1 MKKRLLTFILS
12 LFVFSAVIAGTS
24 WVFAYEARAAVSSDD
39 YSLSGNSVMAV
50 GTKQELQVVLRN
62 GADAD
67 KQSFTSSNTSVATV
81 TSDGVVTANRTG
93 SATITYSP
101 DGNSKKSVSITVKA
115 MPTSISIS
123 ATSKT
128 LNEGQSFS
136 LNGSVES
143 SAYQTPVYYSSSDS
157 SVATVVTGG
166 KVTAVGEGKAV
177 ITAFT
182 ENGLRAYCTVYVYD
196 NNAISLNQKATKIA
210 MDYDNVE
217 KIVYGTSVRGRNLE
231 AFVIEGNGNNSKTI
245 FCTFAVHGFEDSYAK
260 DGKVLVEAAN
270 NIIEYFAENPEK
282 LRDYRLVVVPCGN
295 PDGTIDGVNN
305 LRSGS
310 NAFGRCT
317 AAHVD
322 MNRDFISGKFKGQES
337 RALRDLM
344 KQYKMNI
351 YLDIHGWLNTVLGD
365 SGLVD
370 IFRSTNGLS
379 RDQSGSYGTS
389 QGYIIGWAKENLGAR
404 SALVELRSPS
414 SANYRNIAKGIEQAV
429 SGSYHSSDYDVAYSD
444 SISWARNLRVTENTD
459 RSVSLR
465 WDSVS
470 GAKGYAVEYQYNGAW
485 HQYTDVFGQNS
496 VTLGGLQSGALYAFR
511 IRAFTYSGNVR
522 TYSNSYSDRI
532 TCYTLPHKAG
542 APSAAARSVDG
553 TEIKLTWGLQLDSN
567 GYVIYMK
574 SGSSWKKLAA
584 LEGNMTKYYTVT
596 GLKSNTQ
603 YTFAVAAYRGSETN
617 TSTLSNSYTTYTA
630 CDIPSD
636 FDAVA
641 IDPSRIEV
649 TWDKVSSSGYYIQ
662 WATNSSFTQNADGC
676 YIYDGNATEYTINT
690 KQFSKNYY
698 VRVRAFRTYSSETIY
713 GAFTETVSTK
723 NSLFRADGI
732 KITARGGDGERA
744 KIEWNAVDGAVRYE
758 VYEITNGVNRLK
770 GETTD
775 TNFTFTDLVPG
786 WTYEV
791 KIIAYG
797 SDGRTSESE
806 GYTFG
811 AACPTVQ
818 NLKATITG
826 MHSIQAEWDVTT
838 SHGYRLEWSTSADFS
853 KDVNGTYISGTNS
866 TSYTIKTEKP
876 ADQYYVRVRAYKL
889 LNGSTIYGAFS
900 KPVSLAGQLLPVTGV
915 ALTARGGDGERARID
930 WNAVNGAVRYEVYEI
945 TNGINRL
952 KGETT
957 DTNFTFTD
965 LVPGWTYE
973 VKVVAYNAAGE
984 SSESEGYT
992 FGAACPTVQNLKAS
1006 VTDTNTI
1013 EAQWDV
1019 TTSHGYRLEWSTSAD
1034 FSKDVNGT
1042 YISGT
1047 NSTSYTIKT
1056 EKPADQY
1063 YVRVRAYKL
1072 FQDTT
1077 IYGAF
1082 TQPID
1087 IMGIEITARG
1097 GDGERARIDWNDA
1110 EDAVRYEVYEITNG
1124 INRLKGNTIDPYFT
1138 FTDLVPGWTYEVKVV
1153 AYNADD
1159 EKLFES
1165 EGYTFGA
1172 ACPTVQNLKASVT
1185 GTNTIEAQWDVTTS
1199 HGYRLEWSTSAD
1211 FSKDVNGTYISGTN
1225 STSYTIKT
1233 EKPADQY
1240 YVRVRAYKLFND
1252 STIYGAFTQPVGMN
1266 STVE

>member
-1 MKKRLLTFILS
+1 MKKTMSFILS
-12 LFVFSAVIAGTS
+12 AVILLSSVFCFGTTAFADTYAVILSGTYDYSSANAVLEIVNRERKEAGLSPLELDEELQDAAMYRAAETVVLS
-24 WVFAYEARAAVSSDD
+24 DHIRPNGEEWYTVSDKMHGENLAVGYQSADEVMEAWMNSEGHRNNILEQEFNSIGIGCFIYEGVYYWIQAFGCYEA
-39 YSLSGNSVMAV
+39 
-50 GTKQELQVVLRN
+50 
-62 GADAD
+62 
-67 KQSFTSSNTSVATV
+67 
-81 TSDGVVTANRTG
+81 
-93 SATITYSP
+93 
-101 DGNSKKSVSITVKA
+101 
-115 MPTSISIS
+115 
-123 ATSKT
+123 
-128 LNEGQSFS
+128 
-136 LNGSVES
+136 
-143 SAYQTPVYYSSSDS
+143 
-157 SVATVVTGG
+157 
-166 KVTAVGEGKAV
+166 
-177 ITAFT
+177 
-182 ENGLRAYCTVYVYD
+182 
-196 NNAISLNQKATKIA
+196 
-210 MDYDNVE
+210 
-217 KIVYGTSVRGRNLE
+217 
-231 AFVIEGNGNNSKTI
+231 EGNPI
-245 FCTFAVHGFEDSYAK
+245 
-260 DGKVLVEAAN
+260 L
-270 NIIEYFAENPEK
+270 
-282 LRDYRLVVVPCGN
+282 
-295 PDGTIDGVNN
+295 
-305 LRSGS
+305 
-310 NAFGRCT
+310 
-317 AAHVD
+317 
-322 MNRDFISGKFKGQES
+322 
-337 RALRDLM
+337 
-344 KQYKMNI
+344 
-351 YLDIHGWLNTVLGD
+351 
-365 SGLVD
+365 
-370 IFRSTNGLS
+370 
-379 RDQSGSYGTS
+379 SGSYDVD
-389 QGYIIGWAKENLGAR
+389 E
-404 SALVELRSPS
+404 V
-414 SANYRNIAKGIEQAV
+414 IAV
-429 SGSYHSSDYDVAYSD
+429 DD
-444 SISWARNLRVTENTD
+444 SIVPPGTD
-459 RSVSLR
+459 LLERP
-465 WDSVS
+465 
-470 GAKGYAVEYQYNGAW
+470 
-485 HQYTDVFGQNS
+485 QN
-496 VTLGGLQSGALYAFR
+496 
-511 IRAFTYSGNVR
+511 IR
-522 TYSNSYSDRI
+522 
-532 TCYTLPHKAG
+532 L
-542 APSAAARSVDG
+542 
-553 TEIKLTWGLQLDSN
+553 
-567 GYVIYMK
+567 
-574 SGSSWKKLAA
+574 
-584 LEGNMTKYYTVT
+584 
-596 GLKSNTQ
+596 
-603 YTFAVAAYRGSETN
+603 
-617 TSTLSNSYTTYTA
+617 
-630 CDIPSD
+630 
-636 FDAVA
+636 
-641 IDPSRIEV
+641 
-649 TWDKVSSSGYYIQ
+649 
-662 WATNSSFTQNADGC
+662 
-676 YIYDGNATEYTINT
+676 
-690 KQFSKNYY
+690 
-698 VRVRAFRTYSSETIY
+698 
-713 GAFTETVSTK
+713 
-723 NSLFRADGI
+723 
-732 KITARGGDGERA
+732 TARGGDGERA
-744 KIEWNAVDGAVRYE
+744 KIEWDAVDGADGYLVIE
-758 VYEITNGVNRLK
+758 VTNGTENLK
-770 GETTD
+770 GETFEPS
-775 TNFTFTDLVPG
+775 FTFTDLVPG

-791 KIIAYG
+791 VVVAYNEDG
-797 SDGRTSESE
+797 AFSISDI
-806 GYTFG
+806 YTFG

-838 SHGYRLEWSTSADFS
+838 SHGYRLEWSTTSDFS

-889 LNGSTIYGAFS
+889 FNDSTIYGAFS

-915 ALTARGGDGERARID
+915 TITARGGDGERARID

-1006 VTDTNTI
+1006 VTDSNTI
-1013 EAQWDV
+1013 EAKWDV

-1138 FTDLVPGWTYEVKVV
+1138 FTDLVPGWTYEVKVI

-1252 STIYGAFTQPVGMN
+1252 STIYGAFTQPV
-1266 STVE
+1266 EL

>member
-1 MKKRLLTFILS
+1 MKKTMSFILS
-12 LFVFSAVIAGTS
+12 AVILLSSVFCFGTTAFADTYAVILSGTYDYSSANAVLEIVNRERKEAGLSPLELDEELQDAAMYRAAETVVLS
-24 WVFAYEARAAVSSDD
+24 DHIRPNGEEWYTVSDKMHGENLAVGYQSADEVMEAWMNSEGHRNNILEQEFNSIGIGCFIYEGVYYWIQAFGCYEA
-39 YSLSGNSVMAV
+39 
-50 GTKQELQVVLRN
+50 
-62 GADAD
+62 
-67 KQSFTSSNTSVATV
+67 
-81 TSDGVVTANRTG
+81 
-93 SATITYSP
+93 
-101 DGNSKKSVSITVKA
+101 
-115 MPTSISIS
+115 
-123 ATSKT
+123 
-128 LNEGQSFS
+128 
-136 LNGSVES
+136 
-143 SAYQTPVYYSSSDS
+143 
-157 SVATVVTGG
+157 
-166 KVTAVGEGKAV
+166 
-177 ITAFT
+177 
-182 ENGLRAYCTVYVYD
+182 
-196 NNAISLNQKATKIA
+196 
-210 MDYDNVE
+210 
-217 KIVYGTSVRGRNLE
+217 
-231 AFVIEGNGNNSKTI
+231 EGNPI
-245 FCTFAVHGFEDSYAK
+245 
-260 DGKVLVEAAN
+260 L
-270 NIIEYFAENPEK
+270 
-282 LRDYRLVVVPCGN
+282 
-295 PDGTIDGVNN
+295 
-305 LRSGS
+305 
-310 NAFGRCT
+310 
-317 AAHVD
+317 
-322 MNRDFISGKFKGQES
+322 
-337 RALRDLM
+337 
-344 KQYKMNI
+344 
-351 YLDIHGWLNTVLGD
+351 
-365 SGLVD
+365 
-370 IFRSTNGLS
+370 
-379 RDQSGSYGTS
+379 SGSYDVD
-389 QGYIIGWAKENLGAR
+389 E
-404 SALVELRSPS
+404 V
-414 SANYRNIAKGIEQAV
+414 IAV
-429 SGSYHSSDYDVAYSD
+429 DD
-444 SISWARNLRVTENTD
+444 SIVPPGTD
-459 RSVSLR
+459 LLERP
-465 WDSVS
+465 
-470 GAKGYAVEYQYNGAW
+470 
-485 HQYTDVFGQNS
+485 QN
-496 VTLGGLQSGALYAFR
+496 
-511 IRAFTYSGNVR
+511 IR
-522 TYSNSYSDRI
+522 
-532 TCYTLPHKAG
+532 L
-542 APSAAARSVDG
+542 
-553 TEIKLTWGLQLDSN
+553 
-567 GYVIYMK
+567 
-574 SGSSWKKLAA
+574 
-584 LEGNMTKYYTVT
+584 
-596 GLKSNTQ
+596 
-603 YTFAVAAYRGSETN
+603 
-617 TSTLSNSYTTYTA
+617 
-630 CDIPSD
+630 
-636 FDAVA
+636 
-641 IDPSRIEV
+641 
-649 TWDKVSSSGYYIQ
+649 
-662 WATNSSFTQNADGC
+662 
-676 YIYDGNATEYTINT
+676 
-690 KQFSKNYY
+690 
-698 VRVRAFRTYSSETIY
+698 
-713 GAFTETVSTK
+713 
-723 NSLFRADGI
+723 
-732 KITARGGDGERA
+732 TARGGDGERA
-744 KIEWNAVDGAVRYE
+744 KIEWDAVDGADGYLVIE
-758 VYEITNGVNRLK
+758 VTNGTENLK
-770 GETTD
+770 GETFEPS
-775 TNFTFTDLVPG
+775 FTFTDLVPG

-791 KIIAYG
+791 VVVAYNDDG
-797 SDGRTSESE
+797 AFSISDI
-806 GYTFG
+806 YTFG

-818 NLKATITG
+818 NLKASVTGTNTIE
-826 MHSIQAEWDVTT
+826 AEWDVTT

-900 KPVSLAGQLLPVTGV
+900 KTVSLAGQLLPVTGV
-915 ALTARGGDGERARID
+915 TITARGGDGERARID

-1006 VTDTNTI
+1006 VTDSNTI
-1013 EAQWDV
+1013 EAKWDV
-1019 TTSHGYRLEWSTSAD
+1019 TTSHGYRLEWSTTSD

-1252 STIYGAFTQPVGMN
+1252 STIYGAFTSAQKAVNVAARNVQNEVNAYIESKGITVDDSMTPDN
-1266 STVE
+1266 SSLGITNC

>member
-1 MKKRLLTFILS
+1 MKKLISLLLAALT
-12 LFVFSAVIAGTS
+12 
-24 WVFAYEARAAVSSDD
+24 AVSLASFTITASAADSSFAQQLRKAGFPSAYVTKLTALHEKYPNWD
-39 YSLSGNSVMAV
+39 FEPLFTGVTLEEAV
-50 GTKQELQVVLRN
+50 ANERTPHSQQLIQK
-62 GADAD
+62 
-67 KQSFTSSNTSVATV
+67 TSSNSSKNYYCSCSSCYRNGNYVIQEGSTWVSASESAVEYYMNPLNFLDEKYIFQFET
-81 TSDGVVTANRTG
+81 TAYSPEQTISGIETIIKNTWMYNSIITYKDSGGTTRTFTG
-93 SATITYSP
+93 SAYPNGVKYSQAILDAAKQSGMSAYYLASRIVQEVGGRTNSAGGASGTNATYPGIYNYYNIGANSGALDGLRWASTGSGYSTNCRANLRSNATTNSSIITTIP
-101 DGNSKKSVSITVKA
+101 DGTSVNVLSTTGVQPDGYKWYRVSVTVNSHSYTGYIRSDLVD
-115 MPTSISIS
+115 
-123 ATSKT
+123 
-128 LNEGQSFS
+128 
-136 LNGSVES
+136 
-143 SAYQTPVYYSSSDS
+143 YSSSDKYHRPWTNPYVSIVNGAKYIANNFSADQNTGYLQKFNVNPESDNMYSHEYMANVQAPS
-157 SVATVVTGG
+157 SEAGNTY
-166 KVTAVGEGKAV
+166 KAYSS
-177 ITAFT
+177 A
-182 ENGLRAYCTVYVYD
+182 GLLSGSKT
-196 NNAISLNQKATKIA
+196 
-210 MDYDNVE
+210 
-217 KIVYGTSVRGRNLE
+217 
-231 AFVIEGNGNNSKTI
+231 FVIPVFEGM
-245 FCTFAVHGFEDSYAK
+245 E
-260 DGKVLVEAAN
+260 E
-270 NIIEYFAENPEK
+270 
-282 LRDYRLVVVPCGN
+282 
-295 PDGTIDGVNN
+295 
-305 LRSGS
+305 
-310 NAFGRCT
+310 
-317 AAHVD
+317 
-322 MNRDFISGKFKGQES
+322 
-337 RALRDLM
+337 
-344 KQYKMNI
+344 
-351 YLDIHGWLNTVLGD
+351 
-365 SGLVD
+365 
-370 IFRSTNGLS
+370 
-379 RDQSGSYGTS
+379 
-389 QGYIIGWAKENLGAR
+389 
-404 SALVELRSPS
+404 
-414 SANYRNIAKGIEQAV
+414 GIT
-429 SGSYHSSDYDVAYSD
+429 G
-444 SISWARNLRVTENTD
+444 LRVTSRGGDGERLRIDWDAVDGATKYQIYDITNGKNELKATTSNNYYLFTDLTPGWTYEIIIYANDEDKSSSEPFMFGAACPKVQNLTAKLTGRNTIQAK
-459 RSVSLR
+459 
-465 WDSVS
+465 WDATTSHGYYLEWSTTSDFSKDVNS
-470 GAKGYAVEYQYNGAW
+470 AFIGGTNNTSYTIKTAKPANQYYIRARA
-485 HQYTDVFGQNS
+485 YKVFE
-496 VTLGGLQSGALYAFR
+496 LGG
-511 IRAFTYSGNVR
+511 
-522 TYSNSYSDRI
+522 
-532 TCYTLPHKAG
+532 
-542 APSAAARSVDG
+542 
-553 TEIKLTWGLQLDSN
+553 
-567 GYVIYMK
+567 
-574 SGSSWKKLAA
+574 
-584 LEGNMTKYYTVT
+584 
-596 GLKSNTQ
+596 
-603 YTFAVAAYRGSETN
+603 
-617 TSTLSNSYTTYTA
+617 
-630 CDIPSD
+630 
-636 FDAVA
+636 
-641 IDPSRIEV
+641 
-649 TWDKVSSSGYYIQ
+649 
-662 WATNSSFTQNADGC
+662 
-676 YIYDGNATEYTINT
+676 
-690 KQFSKNYY
+690 
-698 VRVRAFRTYSSETIY
+698 TIY
-713 GAFTETVSTK
+713 GAFSQTLDLTDR
-723 NSLFRADGI
+723 LLPADGI
-732 KITARGGDGERA
+732 KVTARGGDGERA
-744 KIEWNAVDGAVRYE
+744 KIEWNAVDGAVKYE

-770 GETTD
+770 GTTTA

-786 WTYEV
+786 WTYEIKV
-791 KIIAYG
+791 AAYND
-797 SDGRTSESE
+797 DGDSSESE

-838 SHGYRLEWSTSADFS
+838 SHGYRLEWSTTSDFS

-889 LNGSTIYGAFS
+889 FNGSTIYGAFS

-915 ALTARGGDGERARID
+915 TITARGGDGERARID

-945 TNGINRL
+945 TNGVNRL

-957 DTNFTFTD
+957 ATNFTFTD

-973 VKVVAYNAAGE
+973 VKVVAYSADGE

-1159 EKLFES
+1159 EELFES

-1266 STVE
+1266 NII

>member
-1 MKKRLLTFILS
+1 MKKTMSFILS
-12 LFVFSAVIAGTS
+12 AVILLSSVFCFGTTAFADTYAVILSGTYDYSSANAVLEIVNRERKEAGLSPLELDEELQDAAMYRAAETVVLS
-24 WVFAYEARAAVSSDD
+24 DHIRPNGEEWYTVSDKMHGENLAVGYQSADEVMEAWMNSEGHRNNILEQEFNSIGIGCFIYEGVYYWIQAFGCYEA
-39 YSLSGNSVMAV
+39 
-50 GTKQELQVVLRN
+50 
-62 GADAD
+62 
-67 KQSFTSSNTSVATV
+67 
-81 TSDGVVTANRTG
+81 
-93 SATITYSP
+93 
-101 DGNSKKSVSITVKA
+101 
-115 MPTSISIS
+115 
-123 ATSKT
+123 
-128 LNEGQSFS
+128 
-136 LNGSVES
+136 
-143 SAYQTPVYYSSSDS
+143 
-157 SVATVVTGG
+157 
-166 KVTAVGEGKAV
+166 
-177 ITAFT
+177 
-182 ENGLRAYCTVYVYD
+182 
-196 NNAISLNQKATKIA
+196 
-210 MDYDNVE
+210 
-217 KIVYGTSVRGRNLE
+217 
-231 AFVIEGNGNNSKTI
+231 EGNPI
-245 FCTFAVHGFEDSYAK
+245 
-260 DGKVLVEAAN
+260 L
-270 NIIEYFAENPEK
+270 
-282 LRDYRLVVVPCGN
+282 
-295 PDGTIDGVNN
+295 
-305 LRSGS
+305 
-310 NAFGRCT
+310 
-317 AAHVD
+317 
-322 MNRDFISGKFKGQES
+322 
-337 RALRDLM
+337 
-344 KQYKMNI
+344 
-351 YLDIHGWLNTVLGD
+351 
-365 SGLVD
+365 
-370 IFRSTNGLS
+370 
-379 RDQSGSYGTS
+379 SGSYDVD
-389 QGYIIGWAKENLGAR
+389 E
-404 SALVELRSPS
+404 V
-414 SANYRNIAKGIEQAV
+414 IAV
-429 SGSYHSSDYDVAYSD
+429 DD
-444 SISWARNLRVTENTD
+444 SIVPPGTD
-459 RSVSLR
+459 LLERP
-465 WDSVS
+465 
-470 GAKGYAVEYQYNGAW
+470 
-485 HQYTDVFGQNS
+485 QN
-496 VTLGGLQSGALYAFR
+496 
-511 IRAFTYSGNVR
+511 IR
-522 TYSNSYSDRI
+522 
-532 TCYTLPHKAG
+532 L
-542 APSAAARSVDG
+542 
-553 TEIKLTWGLQLDSN
+553 
-567 GYVIYMK
+567 
-574 SGSSWKKLAA
+574 
-584 LEGNMTKYYTVT
+584 
-596 GLKSNTQ
+596 
-603 YTFAVAAYRGSETN
+603 
-617 TSTLSNSYTTYTA
+617 
-630 CDIPSD
+630 
-636 FDAVA
+636 
-641 IDPSRIEV
+641 
-649 TWDKVSSSGYYIQ
+649 
-662 WATNSSFTQNADGC
+662 
-676 YIYDGNATEYTINT
+676 
-690 KQFSKNYY
+690 
-698 VRVRAFRTYSSETIY
+698 
-713 GAFTETVSTK
+713 
-723 NSLFRADGI
+723 
-732 KITARGGDGERA
+732 TARGGDGERA
-744 KIEWNAVDGAVRYE
+744 KIEWDAVDGADGYLVIE
-758 VYEITNGVNRLK
+758 VTNGTENLK
-770 GETTD
+770 GETFEPS
-775 TNFTFTDLVPG
+775 FTFTDLVPG

-791 KIIAYG
+791 VVVAYNDDG
-797 SDGRTSESE
+797 AFSISDI
-806 GYTFG
+806 YTFG

-853 KDVNGTYISGTNS
+853 KDVNGTYISGTNN

-889 LNGSTIYGAFS
+889 FNDSTIYGAFS
-900 KPVSLAGQLLPVTGV
+900 KTVSLAGQLLPVTGV
-915 ALTARGGDGERARID
+915 QITARGGDGERARID

-957 DTNFTFTD
+957 ATNFTFTD

-973 VKVVAYNAAGE
+973 VKVVAYSADGE

-1252 STIYGAFTQPVGMN
+1252 STIYGAFTSAQKAVNVAARNVQNEVNAYIESKGITVDDSMTPDN
-1266 STVE
+1266 SSLGITNC

>member
-1 MKKRLLTFILS
+1 MKKTMSFILS
-12 LFVFSAVIAGTS
+12 AVILLSSVFCFGTTAFADTYAVILSGTYDYSSANAVLEIVNRERKEAGLSPLELDEELQDAAMYRAAETVVLS
-24 WVFAYEARAAVSSDD
+24 DHIRPNGEEWYTVSDKMHGENLAVGYQSADEVMEAWMNSEGHRNNILEQEFNSIGIGCFIYEGVYYWIQAFGCYEA
-39 YSLSGNSVMAV
+39 
-50 GTKQELQVVLRN
+50 
-62 GADAD
+62 
-67 KQSFTSSNTSVATV
+67 
-81 TSDGVVTANRTG
+81 
-93 SATITYSP
+93 
-101 DGNSKKSVSITVKA
+101 
-115 MPTSISIS
+115 
-123 ATSKT
+123 
-128 LNEGQSFS
+128 
-136 LNGSVES
+136 
-143 SAYQTPVYYSSSDS
+143 
-157 SVATVVTGG
+157 
-166 KVTAVGEGKAV
+166 
-177 ITAFT
+177 
-182 ENGLRAYCTVYVYD
+182 
-196 NNAISLNQKATKIA
+196 
-210 MDYDNVE
+210 
-217 KIVYGTSVRGRNLE
+217 
-231 AFVIEGNGNNSKTI
+231 EGNPI
-245 FCTFAVHGFEDSYAK
+245 
-260 DGKVLVEAAN
+260 L
-270 NIIEYFAENPEK
+270 
-282 LRDYRLVVVPCGN
+282 
-295 PDGTIDGVNN
+295 
-305 LRSGS
+305 
-310 NAFGRCT
+310 
-317 AAHVD
+317 
-322 MNRDFISGKFKGQES
+322 
-337 RALRDLM
+337 
-344 KQYKMNI
+344 
-351 YLDIHGWLNTVLGD
+351 
-365 SGLVD
+365 
-370 IFRSTNGLS
+370 
-379 RDQSGSYGTS
+379 SGSYDVD
-389 QGYIIGWAKENLGAR
+389 E
-404 SALVELRSPS
+404 V
-414 SANYRNIAKGIEQAV
+414 IAV
-429 SGSYHSSDYDVAYSD
+429 DD
-444 SISWARNLRVTENTD
+444 SIVPPGTD
-459 RSVSLR
+459 LLERP
-465 WDSVS
+465 
-470 GAKGYAVEYQYNGAW
+470 
-485 HQYTDVFGQNS
+485 QN
-496 VTLGGLQSGALYAFR
+496 
-511 IRAFTYSGNVR
+511 IR
-522 TYSNSYSDRI
+522 
-532 TCYTLPHKAG
+532 L
-542 APSAAARSVDG
+542 
-553 TEIKLTWGLQLDSN
+553 
-567 GYVIYMK
+567 
-574 SGSSWKKLAA
+574 
-584 LEGNMTKYYTVT
+584 
-596 GLKSNTQ
+596 
-603 YTFAVAAYRGSETN
+603 
-617 TSTLSNSYTTYTA
+617 
-630 CDIPSD
+630 
-636 FDAVA
+636 
-641 IDPSRIEV
+641 
-649 TWDKVSSSGYYIQ
+649 
-662 WATNSSFTQNADGC
+662 
-676 YIYDGNATEYTINT
+676 
-690 KQFSKNYY
+690 
-698 VRVRAFRTYSSETIY
+698 
-713 GAFTETVSTK
+713 
-723 NSLFRADGI
+723 
-732 KITARGGDGERA
+732 TARGGDGERA
-744 KIEWNAVDGAVRYE
+744 KIEWDAVDGADGYLVIE
-758 VYEITNGVNRLK
+758 VTNGTENLK
-770 GETTD
+770 GETFEPS
-775 TNFTFTDLVPG
+775 FTFTDLVPG

-791 KIIAYG
+791 VVVAYNDDG
-797 SDGRTSESE
+797 AFSISDI
-806 GYTFG
+806 YTFG

-889 LNGSTIYGAFS
+889 FNGSTIYGAFS
-900 KPVSLAGQLLPVTGV
+900 EPVSLAGQLLPVTGV

-945 TNGINRL
+945 TNGVNRL

-1006 VTDTNTI
+1006 VTDSNTI
-1013 EAQWDV
+1013 EAKWDV
-1019 TTSHGYRLEWSTSAD
+1019 TTSHGYRLEWSTTSD

-1252 STIYGAFTQPVGMN
+1252 STIYGAFSKPVSLAGQLLPVTGVTITARGGDGERARIDWNAVNGAVRYEVYEITNGINRLKGETTDTNFTFTDLVPGWTYEVKVVAYNAAGESAESEGYTFGAACPTVQNLKAEITDTNTIEAKWDVTTSHGYRLEWSTSADFSKDVNGTYISGTN
-1266 STVE
+1266 STSYTIKTEKPADQYYVRVRAYKLFNDSTIYGAFTSAQKAVNVAARNVQNEVNAYIESKGITVDDSMTPDNSSLGITNC

>member
-1 MKKRLLTFILS
+1 MNKKISR
-12 LFVFSAVIAGTS
+12 VIAYILAALTI
-24 WVFAYEARAAVSSDD
+24 FAYPISAAALTNSASPYTGKTYTHNSKFDKYDRYDGIDVSSHNGTINWNSVKADGIDYAVLRAGFTGYTKSKHSLNNDTLFSEYYKGAVAAELPVGVYWYSQALNENEARAEAQRVLSVIDGLALELPVFYD
-39 YSLSGNSVMAV
+39 YEFA
-50 GTKQELQVVLRN
+50 GTKDGRLDS
-62 GADAD
+62 AW
-67 KQSFTSSNTSVATV
+67 SSGSINKSKM
-81 TSDGVVTANRTG
+81 TANARAFCEVIEAAG
-93 SATITYSP
+93 YEAAIYS
-101 DGNSKKSVSITVKA
+101 NS
-115 MPTSISIS
+115 
-123 ATSKT
+123 
-128 LNEGQSFS
+128 SFLTNQLDINS
-136 LNGSVES
+136 L
-143 SAYQTPVYYSSSDS
+143 
-157 SVATVVTGG
+157 
-166 KVTAVGEGKAV
+166 
-177 ITAFT
+177 
-182 ENGLRAYCTVYVYD
+182 D
-196 NNAISLNQKATKIA
+196 NNYKIW
-210 MDYDNVE
+210 
-217 KIVYGTSVRGRNLE
+217 L
-231 AFVIEGNGNNSKTI
+231 
-245 FCTFAVHGFEDSYAK
+245 
-260 DGKVLVEAAN
+260 
-270 NIIEYFAENPEK
+270 
-282 LRDYRLVVVPCGN
+282 
-295 PDGTIDGVNN
+295 
-305 LRSGS
+305 
-310 NAFGRCT
+310 
-317 AAHVD
+317 AH
-322 MNRDFISGKFKGQES
+322 FTTQ
-337 RALRDLM
+337 
-344 KQYKMNI
+344 
-351 YLDIHGWLNTVLGD
+351 
-365 SGLVD
+365 
-370 IFRSTNGLS
+370 
-379 RDQSGSYGTS
+379 
-389 QGYIIGWAKENLGAR
+389 
-404 SALVELRSPS
+404 
-414 SANYRNIAKGIEQAV
+414 
-429 SGSYHSSDYDVAYSD
+429 
-444 SISWARNLRVTENTD
+444 TD
-459 RSVSLR
+459 
-465 WDSVS
+465 
-470 GAKGYAVEYQYNGAW
+470 
-485 HQYTDVFGQNS
+485 
-496 VTLGGLQSGALYAFR
+496 
-511 IRAFTYSGNVR
+511 YSGN
-522 TYSNSYSDRI
+522 YYMWQ
-532 TCYTLPHKAG
+532 YTESG
-542 APSAAARSVDG
+542 SVDG
-553 TEIKLTWGLQLDSN
+553 IG
-567 GYVIYMK
+567 
-574 SGSSWKKLAA
+574 GSVDCDFMYLPKGTDIG
-584 LEGNMTKYYTVT
+584 GNAKVT
-596 GLKSNTQ
+596 GL
-603 YTFAVAAYRGSETN
+603 R
-617 TSTLSNSYTTYTA
+617 L
-630 CDIPSD
+630 
-636 FDAVA
+636 
-641 IDPSRIEV
+641 
-649 TWDKVSSSGYYIQ
+649 
-662 WATNSSFTQNADGC
+662 
-676 YIYDGNATEYTINT
+676 
-690 KQFSKNYY
+690 
-698 VRVRAFRTYSSETIY
+698 
-713 GAFTETVSTK
+713 
-723 NSLFRADGI
+723 
-732 KITARGGDGERA
+732 TARGGDGERA
-744 KIEWNAVDGAVRYE
+744 KIEWNAVPGATKYE
-758 VYEITNGVNRLK
+758 IIEITNGINRLK
-770 GETTD
+770 GTATT

-791 KIIAYG
+791 KVVAYCENG
-797 SDGRTSESE
+797 KLAESE

-818 NLKATITG
+818 NLKASVTGTNTIE
-826 MHSIQAEWDVTT
+826 AKWDVTT
-838 SHGYRLEWSTSADFS
+838 SHGYRLEWSTTSDFS

-889 LNGSTIYGAFS
+889 FNDSTIYGAFS
-900 KPVSLAGQLLPVTGV
+900 EPVSLAGQLLPVTGV

-1013 EAQWDV
+1013 EAKWDV

-1199 HGYRLEWSTSAD
+1199 HGYRLEWSTTSD

-1252 STIYGAFTQPVGMN
+1252 STIYGAFTQPV
-1266 STVE
+1266 EL

>member
-1 MKKRLLTFILS
+1 MKKTMSFILS
-12 LFVFSAVIAGTS
+12 AVILLSSVFCFGTTAFADTYAVILSGTYDYSSANAVLEIVNRERKEAGLSPLELDEELQDAAMYRAAETVVLS
-24 WVFAYEARAAVSSDD
+24 DHIRPNGEEWYTVSDKMHGENLAVGYQSADEVMEAWMNSEGHRNNILEQEFNSIGIGCFIYEGVYYWIQAFGCYEA
-39 YSLSGNSVMAV
+39 
-50 GTKQELQVVLRN
+50 
-62 GADAD
+62 
-67 KQSFTSSNTSVATV
+67 
-81 TSDGVVTANRTG
+81 
-93 SATITYSP
+93 
-101 DGNSKKSVSITVKA
+101 
-115 MPTSISIS
+115 
-123 ATSKT
+123 
-128 LNEGQSFS
+128 
-136 LNGSVES
+136 
-143 SAYQTPVYYSSSDS
+143 
-157 SVATVVTGG
+157 
-166 KVTAVGEGKAV
+166 
-177 ITAFT
+177 
-182 ENGLRAYCTVYVYD
+182 
-196 NNAISLNQKATKIA
+196 
-210 MDYDNVE
+210 
-217 KIVYGTSVRGRNLE
+217 
-231 AFVIEGNGNNSKTI
+231 EGNPI
-245 FCTFAVHGFEDSYAK
+245 
-260 DGKVLVEAAN
+260 L
-270 NIIEYFAENPEK
+270 
-282 LRDYRLVVVPCGN
+282 
-295 PDGTIDGVNN
+295 
-305 LRSGS
+305 
-310 NAFGRCT
+310 
-317 AAHVD
+317 
-322 MNRDFISGKFKGQES
+322 
-337 RALRDLM
+337 
-344 KQYKMNI
+344 
-351 YLDIHGWLNTVLGD
+351 
-365 SGLVD
+365 
-370 IFRSTNGLS
+370 
-379 RDQSGSYGTS
+379 SGSYDVD
-389 QGYIIGWAKENLGAR
+389 E
-404 SALVELRSPS
+404 V
-414 SANYRNIAKGIEQAV
+414 IAV
-429 SGSYHSSDYDVAYSD
+429 DD
-444 SISWARNLRVTENTD
+444 SIVPPGTD
-459 RSVSLR
+459 LLERP
-465 WDSVS
+465 
-470 GAKGYAVEYQYNGAW
+470 
-485 HQYTDVFGQNS
+485 QN
-496 VTLGGLQSGALYAFR
+496 
-511 IRAFTYSGNVR
+511 IR
-522 TYSNSYSDRI
+522 
-532 TCYTLPHKAG
+532 L
-542 APSAAARSVDG
+542 
-553 TEIKLTWGLQLDSN
+553 
-567 GYVIYMK
+567 
-574 SGSSWKKLAA
+574 
-584 LEGNMTKYYTVT
+584 
-596 GLKSNTQ
+596 
-603 YTFAVAAYRGSETN
+603 
-617 TSTLSNSYTTYTA
+617 
-630 CDIPSD
+630 
-636 FDAVA
+636 
-641 IDPSRIEV
+641 
-649 TWDKVSSSGYYIQ
+649 
-662 WATNSSFTQNADGC
+662 
-676 YIYDGNATEYTINT
+676 
-690 KQFSKNYY
+690 
-698 VRVRAFRTYSSETIY
+698 
-713 GAFTETVSTK
+713 
-723 NSLFRADGI
+723 
-732 KITARGGDGERA
+732 TARGGDGERA
-744 KIEWNAVDGAVRYE
+744 KIEWDAVDGADGYLVIE
-758 VYEITNGVNRLK
+758 VTNGTENLK
-770 GETTD
+770 GETFEPS
-775 TNFTFTDLVPG
+775 FTFTDLVPG

-791 KIIAYG
+791 VVVAYNDDG
-797 SDGRTSESE
+797 AFSISDI
-806 GYTFG
+806 YTFG

-853 KDVNGTYISGTNS
+853 KDVNGTYISGTNN

-900 KPVSLAGQLLPVTGV
+900 EPVSLAGQLLPVTGV

-945 TNGINRL
+945 TNGVNRL

-1006 VTDTNTI
+1006 VTDSNTI
-1013 EAQWDV
+1013 EAKWDV
-1019 TTSHGYRLEWSTSAD
+1019 TTSHGYRLEWSTTSD

-1138 FTDLVPGWTYEVKVV
+1138 FTDLVPGWTYEVKVI

-1252 STIYGAFTQPVGMN
+1252 STIYGAFSKPVSLAGQLLPVTGVTITARGGDGERARIDWNAVNGAVRYEVYEITNGINRLKGETTDTNFTFTDLVPGWTYEVKVVAYNAAGESSESEGYTFGAACPTVQNLKAEITDTNTIEAKWDVTTSHGYRLEWSTSADFSKDVNGTYISGTN
-1266 STVE
+1266 STSYTIKTEKPADQYYVRVRAYKLFNDSTIYGAFTSAQKAVNVAARNVQNEVNAYIESKGITVDDSMTPDNSSLGITNC